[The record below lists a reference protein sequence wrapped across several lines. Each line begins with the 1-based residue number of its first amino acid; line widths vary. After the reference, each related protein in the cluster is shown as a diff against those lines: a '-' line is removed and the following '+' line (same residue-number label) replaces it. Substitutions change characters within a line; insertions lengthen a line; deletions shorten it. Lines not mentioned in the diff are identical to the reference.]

1 VSAPVRRTLIFT
13 FLRLARG
20 IRVALI
26 SSRGLQRV
34 LLRPRLEGLLWLI
47 GKWRVWFAFEDARRS
62 VPAYRELVGEHPGTD
77 VKPRGLDPD
86 LTALPITTKANYV
99 RRFSVEQR
107 CRGGHLPERGAVI
120 DESSG
125 TSGVPNNWVRGP
137 EERADVQKL
146 LQVAVRSALGEGP
159 LFVIN
164 AFALGPWATGMNV
177 TMSVVDIA
185 VVKSV
190 GPDVQKIENT
200 LELFG
205 PRYRY
210 LICGY
215 PPFLKRLVDS
225 AGVDWEHYS
234 CVAVVGGEG
243 MSEAL
248 RSHLG
253 RYFVRVYSSYGA
265 SDLEINLAGETDFSV
280 ALRQLL
286 AKRPELGG
294 ELSLPELGT
303 LPMVFQFNPL
313 DYHIESSD
321 EGELVISICRLKTA
335 SPKLRYDVGD
345 LGRAVRYGGVVRA
358 LRALG
363 MEPNELAA
371 EHLPLPC
378 MFVYGR
384 ADTTVAFYGCKVTP
398 GDLEEVVY
406 SLPELAALVDSFAL
420 VVDEDEQANALLTF
434 AFELAPGAEP
444 PNAGRSQALRDAALA
459 RLAKINQDYREAS
472 RMVPA
477 GREPALEFHR
487 AGTGPFAGYDVRLK
501 RRYVQKR

>member
-1 VSAPVRRTLIFT
+1 VSPPVRRTLIFT
-13 FLRLARG
+13 FLRAARSVR
-20 IRVALI
+20 IALI
-26 SSRGLQRV
+26 ASPGLQRV
-34 LLRPRLEGLLWLI
+34 LLRPRLEWLLWLI
-47 GKWRVWFAFEDARRS
+47 GKWRVWFAFEDARRC
-62 VPAYRELVGEHPGTD
+62 VPAYRELIREHPGVD
-77 VKPRGLDPD
+77 VKLRGLDPD
-86 LTALPITTKANYV
+86 LTSLPVTSKANYV
-99 RRFSVEQR
+99 RRFSVEER
-107 CRGGHLPERGAVI
+107 CRGGRLPERGAVI

-146 LQVAVRSALGEGP
+146 LQVAVRSSLGDGP

-215 PPFLKRLVDS
+215 PPFLKRLIDS
-225 AGVDWEHYS
+225 AGVDWERYS

-248 RSHLG
+248 RSYLG
-253 RYFVRVYSSYGA
+253 RYFDRVYSSYGA

-286 AKRPELGG
+286 ARRPELGS
-294 ELSLPELGT
+294 ELGLPDPGT

-313 DYHIESSD
+313 DYHIESTD

-345 LGRAVRYGGVVRA
+345 LGRAVRYRDVVRA

-363 MEPNELAA
+363 TEPAALAA
-371 EHLPLPC
+371 DHLPLPC
-378 MFVYGR
+378 LFVYGR

-398 GDLEEVVY
+398 ADLEEVVY

-420 VVDEDEQANALLTF
+420 LVDEDEHADTLLTF
-434 AFELAPGAEP
+434 AFELAPGAEAP
-444 PNAGRSQALRDAALA
+444 GTDRTHGLRDAALA
-459 RLAKINQDYREAS
+459 RLAEINQDYREAS

-477 GREPALEFHR
+477 GREPALEFH
-487 AGTGPFAGYDVRLK
+487 APGTGPFAGYDVRLK